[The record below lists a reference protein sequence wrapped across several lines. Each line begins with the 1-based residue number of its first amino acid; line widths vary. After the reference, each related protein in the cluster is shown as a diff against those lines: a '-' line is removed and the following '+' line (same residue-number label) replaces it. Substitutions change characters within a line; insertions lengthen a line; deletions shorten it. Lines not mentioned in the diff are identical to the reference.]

1 MMTKLYHL
9 TSALLVVVLFMGCTK
24 KEVAADT
31 KLSYS
36 FSATNLNASL
46 SSNASAS
53 GAVVAAGTNGSINWA
68 TASINVAKIEFS
80 ATKSGSGA
88 INLETKNLY
97 LVNALKPD
105 SLSGTVAIASGVYEK
120 NQFSLTLTSSVT
132 NPPLLLTGTY
142 IEASGTKIPVRFEMN
157 QSQLIKLE
165 AQRVEVTAGTYL
177 ARVTVQLNALV
188 TGLTA
193 SDFGQTTRTGTNNMI
208 IISTTINKALYEKL
222 TARFTSTLSV
232 NFSKQ

>member
-1 MMTKLYHL
+1 M
-9 TSALLVVVLFMGCTK
+9 ACTK
-24 KEVAADT
+24 KETATDT

-36 FSATNLNASL
+36 FSASNLNASL

-53 GAVVAAGTNGSINWA
+53 GAVVAPGTNGSINWS
-68 TASINVAKIEFS
+68 TASVNVAKIEFS
-80 ATKSGSGA
+80 AIKSGSGA

-105 SLSGTVAIASGVYEK
+105 SLSGTVALASGVYEN
-120 NQFSLTLTSSVT
+120 NQFNLTLASSLT

-157 QSQLIKLE
+157 QAQVVKLE
-165 AQRVEVTAGTYL
+165 AKRVEVTAGTYV
-177 ARVTVQLNALV
+177 AKVTVQLNALV

-193 SDFGQTTRTGTNNMI
+193 SDFGQTTRTGSNNMI
-208 IISTTINKALYEKL
+208 IISSTINRALYEKL
-222 TARFTSTLSV
+222 VTRFTSTLSV
-232 NFSKQ
+232 DFSKK

>member
-1 MMTKLYHL
+1 MTKLYKL
-9 TSALLVVVLFMGCTK
+9 TSALLMLVLFMGCTK
-24 KEVAADT
+24 KEVATDT

-36 FSATNLNASL
+36 FSASNLNASL

-53 GAVVAAGTNGSINWA
+53 GAVVAAGTNGSINWS

-105 SLSGTVAIASGVYEK
+105 SLSGTVSIASGVYEN
-120 NQFSLTLTSSVT
+120 NQFNLTLASSLT

-157 QSQLIKLE
+157 QAQVIKLE
-165 AQRVEVTAGTYL
+165 AKRVEVTAGTYV
-177 ARVTVQLNALV
+177 AKVTVQLNALV

-208 IISTTINKALYEKL
+208 IISSTINKTLYDKL
-222 TARFTSTLSV
+222 VARFTSTLSV
-232 NFSKQ
+232 DFSKQ

>member
-1 MMTKLYHL
+1 MMKKFYNIIFV
-9 TSALLVVVLFMGCTK
+9 ALLAVLFTNCTK

-36 FSATNLNASL
+36 FSAGNLSASL
-46 SSNASAS
+46 SSNAAAS
-53 GAVVAAGTNGSINWA
+53 GAVVAPGTNGSINWT
-68 TASINVAKIEFS
+68 TASINIAKIEFS
-80 ATKSGSGA
+80 ATKTGTPVS
-88 INLETKNLY
+88 LESKNLY

-105 SLSGTVAIASGVYEK
+105 SLSGTVSLAAGVYEH
-120 NQFSLTLTSSVT
+120 NQFNLTMSSSLT

-157 QSQLIKLE
+157 QTQLIKLE
-165 AQRVEVTAGTYL
+165 AARVEVTSGAYL
-177 ARVTVQLNALV
+177 AKVTIQLNALV

-193 SDFGQTTRTGTNNMI
+193 SDFGQTTRTGTNNTI
-208 IISTTINKALYEKL
+208 IISNTINKALYEKL
-222 TARFTSTLSV
+222 IARFTSTLSV

>member
-1 MMTKLYHL
+1 MKKLYQI
-9 TSALLVVVLFMGCTK
+9 TCAMLVVVLFMACTK
-24 KEVAADT
+24 KETATDT

-36 FSATNLNASL
+36 FSASNLNASL

-53 GAVVAAGTNGSINWA
+53 GAVVAPGTNGSINWS
-68 TASINVAKIEFS
+68 TASVNVAKIEFS
-80 ATKSGSGA
+80 AIKSGSGA

-105 SLSGTVAIASGVYEK
+105 SLSGTVALASGVYEN
-120 NQFSLTLTSSVT
+120 NQFNLTLASSLT

-157 QSQLIKLE
+157 QAQVVKLE
-165 AQRVEVTAGTYL
+165 AKRVEVTAGTYV
-177 ARVTVQLNALV
+177 AKVTVQLNALV

-193 SDFGQTTRTGTNNMI
+193 SDFGQTTRTGSNNMI
-208 IISTTINKALYEKL
+208 IISSTINRALYEKL
-222 TARFTSTLSV
+222 VTRFTSTLSV
-232 NFSKQ
+232 DFSKK